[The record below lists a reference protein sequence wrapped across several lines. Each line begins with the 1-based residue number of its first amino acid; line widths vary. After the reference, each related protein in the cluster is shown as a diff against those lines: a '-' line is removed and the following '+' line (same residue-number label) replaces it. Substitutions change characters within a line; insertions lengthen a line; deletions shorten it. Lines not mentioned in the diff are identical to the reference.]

1 MDYDLVLAVVTFL
14 GLLYIALMLSKLINE
29 IGNERSERGVQNK
42 ELVNSI
48 RGIGD
53 EAVQRRMTALEIE
66 CKNANE
72 SRAELGAAVISML
85 ERHSELPDDED
96 VKRLKDLVHF
106 VD

>member
-1 MDYDLVLAVVTFL
+1 M
-14 GLLYIALMLSKLINE
+14 GLLFIAHELNKLLNE
-29 IGNERSERGVQNK
+29 IRNGQIVGL

-48 RGIGD
+48 KGLGD
-53 EAVQRRMTALEIE
+53 ESAQRRMTALEVE

-72 SRAELGAAVISML
+72 SRAELGAAIISML
-85 ERHSELPDDED
+85 ERHPELPNDED

>member
-1 MDYDLVLAVVTFL
+1 MGYELALSLVLLVCMIIVSCVLIREVRVFIKEFRRTIE
-14 GLLYIALMLSKLINE
+14 GL
-29 IGNERSERGVQNK
+29 
-42 ELVNSI
+42 
-48 RGIGD
+48 GD
-53 EAVQRRMTALEIE
+53 EAAQRRMTALEIE

>member
-1 MDYDLVLAVVTFL
+1 
-14 GLLYIALMLSKLINE
+14 
-29 IGNERSERGVQNK
+29 
-42 ELVNSI
+42 
-48 RGIGD
+48 
-53 EAVQRRMTALEIE
+53 MTALEIE

>member
-1 MDYDLVLAVVTFL
+1 MVVIMAMYLEFMIRKFAKEFRKTIH
-14 GLLYIALMLSKLINE
+14 GL
-29 IGNERSERGVQNK
+29 
-42 ELVNSI
+42 
-48 RGIGD
+48 GD
-53 EAVQRRMTALEIE
+53 EAAQRRMTALEIE

>member
-1 MDYDLVLAVVTFL
+1 
-14 GLLYIALMLSKLINE
+14 
-29 IGNERSERGVQNK
+29 
-42 ELVNSI
+42 
-48 RGIGD
+48 
-53 EAVQRRMTALEIE
+53 MTALEVE

-85 ERHSELPDDED
+85 EMHPELPNDED